1 MSVMILVPVKNLEN
15 AKERLSPV
23 LRRAER
29 RALAEAMLQD
39 VLAALANVNHH
50 TRVAVVSSDP
60 MAIALAERYRFA
72 IIPDPANLGESD
84 AIEHATGHCV
94 ALGEDNSMVIPGD
107 IPLVQAEDIE
117 RVLAAAPPQG
127 SVLVPGWD
135 GRGSNAVLRRP
146 ADLFPLRFG
155 NDSFQ
160 PHLRAAQVTG
170 MPCVVLRLPRVA
182 LDVDNPADLAQ
193 LLAAEGN
200 TRAQQLLRSWN
211 LEPQALAAHD

>member
-1 MSVMILVPVKNLEN
+1 MILIPVKNLEN

-23 LRRAER
+23 LSPAER

-39 VLAALANVNHH
+39 VLEAAASVNHQ
-50 TRVAVVSSDP
+50 TRIAVVTSDP
-60 MAIALAERYRFA
+60 LAKTWARQYGFGIIA
-72 IIPDPANLGESD
+72 DPENLGESD
-84 AIEHATGHCV
+84 AIAHATEHCI
-94 ALGEDNSMVIPGD
+94 ANGEDSTLVIPGD

-117 RVLAAAPPQG
+117 QVLAAAPSQG

-155 NDSFQ
+155 NDSFP
-160 PHLRAAQVTG
+160 PHVRAAQATG
-170 MPCVVLRLPRVA
+170 QPCIVLRLPRVG

-200 TRAQQLLRSWN
+200 TRAQQLLRGWK
-211 LEPQALAAHD
+211 LQPQALAAHD

>member
-1 MSVMILVPVKNLEN
+1 MILVPVKNLEN

-23 LRRAER
+23 LSRAER

-39 VLAALANVNHH
+39 VLAALAAVNHH
-50 TRVAVVSSDP
+50 TRVGVVSSDP
-60 MAIALAERYRFA
+60 LAVALAERYGFTL
-72 IIPDPANLGESD
+72 IPDPANLGESD
-84 AIEHATGHCV
+84 AIAHATEHCI
-94 ALGEDNSMVIPGD
+94 ARGEDSTLVIPGD

-117 RVLAAAPPQG
+117 QVLAAAPAQG

-146 ADLFPLRFG
+146 AGLFPLRFG

-160 PHLRAAQVTG
+160 PHLRAAQATG
-170 MPCVVLRLPRVA
+170 MPCVVLRLPRLG
-182 LDVDNPADLAQ
+182 LDVDNSADLAQ

-200 TRAQQLLRSWN
+200 SRAQRLLRSWN
-211 LEPQALAAHD
+211 LEPQALAAHE

>member
-1 MSVMILVPVKNLEN
+1 MILVPVKNLEN

-23 LRRAER
+23 LSRAER
-29 RALAEAMLQD
+29 QALAEAMLQD
-39 VLAALANVNHH
+39 VLAALAAINHH

-60 MAIALAERYRFA
+60 LAVALAARYGFTL
-72 IIPDPANLGESD
+72 IPDPANLGESD
-84 AIEHATGHCV
+84 AIAHATQECI
-94 ALGEDNSMVIPGD
+94 ARGEDSTLVIPGD
-107 IPLVQAEDIE
+107 IPLVQGEDIE
-117 RVLAAAPPQG
+117 QVLAAAPAQG

-146 ADLFPLRFG
+146 AGLFPLRFG

-160 PHLRAAQVTG
+160 PHLRAAQATG
-170 MPCVVLRLPRVA
+170 MACVVLRLPRVG
-182 LDVDNPADLAQ
+182 LDVDNPSDLAQ

>member
-1 MSVMILVPVKNLEN
+1 MILVPVKNLEN

-23 LRRAER
+23 LSRAER

-39 VLAALANVNHH
+39 VLAALAAVNHQ
-50 TRVAVVSSDP
+50 TPVGVVSSDP
-60 MAIALAERYRFA
+60 LAVALAARYGFA
-72 IIPDPANLGESD
+72 LIPDPANLGESD
-84 AIEHATGHCV
+84 AIAHATRHCV
-94 ALGEDNSMVIPGD
+94 ARGEDSTLVIPGD
-107 IPLVQAEDIE
+107 IPLVQAEDFE
-117 RVLAAAPPQG
+117 QVLAAAPAQG

-135 GRGSNAVLRRP
+135 GRGSNAVFRRP

-160 PHLRAAQVTG
+160 PHLRAAETTG
-170 MPCVVLRLPRVA
+170 MPCVVLRLPRVG

-200 TRAQQLLRSWN
+200 SRVQQLLRSWN
-211 LEPQALAAHD
+211 LEPQALARA